1 MMKVYISG
9 PMTGHH
15 DLNSKAFEKAEAEIT
30 DAGQMAVNPHTISDD
45 VNRKCSE
52 LGTVPTY
59 EDYMHADLKALL
71 DGCTTIYMLDGW
83 RGSRGACME
92 HEVAKICGLEIIYQ
106 NRACK

>member
-1 MMKVYISG
+1 MKVYISG

-15 DLNSKAFEKAEAEIT
+15 GLNGNAFEKAEREII
-30 DAGQMAVNPHTISDD
+30 DAGQIAVNPHTISDD
-45 VNRKCSE
+45 VNAKCSE

-106 NRACK
+106 KGACK

>member
-1 MMKVYISG
+1 MKVYISG
-9 PMTGHH
+9 PMTGMPERNEREFH
-15 DLNSKAFEKAEAEIT
+15 EAERQIV
-30 DAGQMAVNPHTISDD
+30 DAGQIAVNPHKISND

-106 NRACK
+106 KGACK